1 MKERTRL
8 IFYILLAVL
17 MVADLYLIFNTGNP
31 QSLIRPLIKDPG
43 WDILVTLIV
52 SVAIMAIASFVFY
65 PGQGTRDQI
74 QLLLEANKGYIEKLK
89 SKGKS
94 DTEITES
101 LLDELKLK
109 GLSRRVVRSRVLK
122 KLPRLV

>member
-31 QSLIRPLIKDPG
+31 QSLIRPLVKDPG
-43 WDILVTLIV
+43 WDILITLIV
-52 SVAIMAIASFVFY
+52 SVTIMAIASFVFS
-65 PGQGTRDQI
+65 PSRGSRDQI
-74 QLLLEANKGYIEKLK
+74 QLLLEANKGYIEKLRA
-89 SKGKS
+89 KGKS
-94 DTEITES
+94 DQEITES
-101 LLDELKLK
+101 LLNELKLK